1 MQNDALRSVVG
12 SAATCPV
19 DFLHLEA
26 NIEPIGVRLDKKDLI
41 LRERYRRLP
50 KTDPRNVLLE
60 KQGQIRL
67 KTRTGWRE
75 MNRRRSLMEKEY
87 KSEEIKPP
95 LNPRKRKL

>member
-1 MQNDALRSVVG
+1 M
-12 SAATCPV
+12 
-19 DFLHLEA
+19 
-26 NIEPIGVRLDKKDLI
+26 I

-67 KTRTGWRE
+67 KTRIEWRE
-75 MNRRRSLMEKEY
+75 INRRRSLMEKEY

-95 LNPRKRKL
+95 LEPWKATTLRFDVVEPKEQYTNEKLKALTEKRFEMIEADIFI